1 MNLPPALH
9 DALLFTVAGAF
20 FALVMMRWKRDQRMG
35 MLQML
40 ILLVIGVCGLL
51 ALNQFGASI
60 AATTAGAALREV
72 CLLLTAFGFI
82 RIFLVFVFQGVFA
95 RMALP
100 RILGD
105 VLFSFSLLT
114 YTVYRM
120 YAVGFDFASIAI
132 TSTVIGGGVA
142 LSLKEPLANLWGG
155 VAIQLDNTCRIGDW
169 IRTEGAMG
177 QVVSI
182 RWRYT
187 ALATNA
193 GETLIIPNSALVS
206 HRVNVLA
213 RRGDQRIPWRRP
225 VEFGVG
231 YEWPPSRVIA
241 VVDEALARADIA
253 NVARAPA
260 PSCICSSFDP
270 SMIRYTIRYWLTD
283 LVQEDWTDSEVRVHA
298 FAALAREGMEIPIPR
313 HEVFMNPASEVR
325 RSAETRERDARVL
338 LLKSLELFAPLT
350 DEERLALASELKPS
364 PFVVG
369 DIATRQ
375 GEPADSLYILARG
388 HVGIFHDSADGTAP
402 ARQRLATLH
411 APAYF
416 GEMGLLTGQ
425 PRAATVAAESEV
437 LCYRLGKPGFE
448 AILRSRPEL
457 AQALSQTL
465 ATRQAANDAKLASLS
480 AEARLRATGTRAN
493 DLVRRIQEFFGL

>member
-20 FALVMMRWKRDQRMG
+20 FALVMMRWKRDQRQG

-40 ILLVIGVCGLL
+40 ILLVIGVVGLL

-60 AATTAGAALREV
+60 AAMAAGVALREV
-72 CLLLTAFGFI
+72 CLLLAAFGFI

-105 VLFSFSLLT
+105 VLFAFSLVT

-120 YAVGFDFASIAI
+120 YAVGFDFSTIAI
-132 TSTVIGGGVA
+132 TSTVIGGGIA

-187 ALATNA
+187 ALATNT
-193 GETLIIPNSALVS
+193 GETLIIPNSALVG

-225 VEFGVG
+225 IEFAVG

-241 VVDEALARADIA
+241 VVDEALGRADIT

-260 PSCICSSFDP
+260 PSCVCWAFDP
-270 SMIRYTIRYWLTD
+270 SSIRYAVRYWLTN
-283 LVQEDWTDSEVRVHA
+283 LIEDEWTDSEVRVHI

-325 RSAETRERDARVL
+325 RTAEVRERDARVQL
-338 LLKSLELFAPLT
+338 LRSLELFAPLT

-364 PFVVG
+364 PFVAG

-388 HVGIFHDSADGTAP
+388 HVGIFHDSADGTQP

-425 PRAATVAAESEV
+425 PRGATVVAEAEV

-457 AQALSQTL
+457 AKALSQTL
-465 ATRQAANDAKLASLS
+465 AARQAANDATLASLS
-480 AEARLRATGTRAN
+480 AEARTRATGTRAN

>member
-1 MNLPPALH
+1 MDLPPALH

-20 FALVMMRWKRDQRMG
+20 FALVMMRWKRDQRQG

-40 ILLVIGVCGLL
+40 ILLVIGVSGLL
-51 ALNQFGASI
+51 ALNQFGTGI
-60 AATTAGAALREV
+60 ADTAAGVGLRELG
-72 CLLLTAFGFI
+72 LLLAAFGFI
-82 RIFLVFVFQGVFA
+82 RIFLVFVFQGIFA

-105 VLFSFSLLT
+105 VLFAFSLVT
-114 YTVYRM
+114 YAVYRM
-120 YAVGFDFASIAI
+120 YAVGFDFSTIAI
-132 TSTVIGGGVA
+132 TSTILGGGVA
-142 LSLKEPLANLWGG
+142 FSLKEPLTNLWGG

-169 IRTEGAMG
+169 IRIEGAMG

-193 GETLIIPNSALVS
+193 GETLIIPNSALVGQ
-206 HRVNVLA
+206 RVNLLA

-225 VEFGVG
+225 IEFAMG

-241 VVDEALARADIA
+241 VVDDALARADIA

-260 PSCICSSFDP
+260 PSCVCWSFDATA
-270 SMIRYTIRYWLTD
+270 IRYNIRYWLTD
-283 LVQEDWTDSEVRVHA
+283 LSLDELTDSEIRVHA

-313 HEVFMNPASEVR
+313 HELFMNPASEVR
-325 RSAETRERDARVL
+325 QTAEARERDARVL
-338 LLKSLELFAPLT
+338 LLESLELFAPLT

-388 HVGIFHDSADGTAP
+388 HVGIFHESADGATN

-425 PRAATVAAESEV
+425 PRGATVAAESEV

-465 ATRQAANDAKLASLS
+465 AARQAANDATLATLS
-480 AEARLRATGTRAN
+480 AEARTRATGTRAN